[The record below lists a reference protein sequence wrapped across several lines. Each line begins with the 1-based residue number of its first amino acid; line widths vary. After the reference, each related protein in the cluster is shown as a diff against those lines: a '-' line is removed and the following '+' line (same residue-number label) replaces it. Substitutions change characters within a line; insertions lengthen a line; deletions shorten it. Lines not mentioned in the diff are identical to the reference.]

1 METTPI
7 PPPPPRGYSGFEVDV
22 IARLTAI
29 QAEISSLKGKLN
41 EDYKHLH
48 GNGSPGLINRVSTL
62 EQNFR
67 WMRWIAAAIGAA
79 IGSAVTYFSSK

>member
-1 METTPI
+1 MDNTPI
-7 PPPPPRGYSGFEVDV
+7 PPPPPRGYSVFEVDV

-29 QAEISSLKGKLN
+29 QAEISGLKSKLA

-48 GNGSPGLINRVSTL
+48 GNGQPGLIGRVQTL

-79 IGSAVTYFSSK
+79 IGAVVTYFSGK

>member
-1 METTPI
+1 MEQTPI
-7 PPPPPRGYSGFEVDV
+7 PPPPPRGYSVFEVDV

-29 QAEISSLKGKLN
+29 QAEISSLKGKLA

-48 GNGSPGLINRVSTL
+48 GNGTPGLINRVSTL

-67 WMRWIAAAIGAA
+67 WMRWLAGLIGGAIGAL
-79 IGSAVTYFSSK
+79 VTWLSSK